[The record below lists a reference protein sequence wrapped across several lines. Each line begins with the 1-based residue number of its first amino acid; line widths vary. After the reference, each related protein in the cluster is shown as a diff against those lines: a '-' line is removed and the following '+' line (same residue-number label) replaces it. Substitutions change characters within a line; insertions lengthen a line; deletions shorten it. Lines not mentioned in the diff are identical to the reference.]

1 MEGHTSLTSLLVV
14 VGIAFFIPIVLH
26 QLRLKAFPVVVAEIL
41 AGLLIG
47 KSGLNI
53 VEPDNWL
60 ELMSM
65 LGLIYLMFLSGL
77 EIDFSQFRR
86 KGGKPK
92 AAGRAAPNPLLAASI
107 AFAGILLVSFGLG
120 LGLME
125 LGFISEPVL
134 MTIII
139 ATISLGVVVPVL
151 KEQKLIG
158 SPFGQTVLL
167 ITVIADFVTMMM
179 LAVYISMRSQS
190 LGSMAL
196 LLVFFVVVALVYT
209 GIKRFMKGKLAEAL
223 IKGTSQIGTRG
234 VFALILLFVVLS
246 ETLGVESILGA
257 FLAGVILSLLSVD
270 KSFTHQLES
279 FGYGFLIPIF
289 FVMVGVKL
297 DIWELLGNWQIALFI
312 PVLLIALYVSKLLPA
327 LVLKVWFGW
336 RETLG
341 AGVLLSSTLSLVIA
355 AATVALELGII
366 EENLHGALILA
377 AIITCFISPILFNRL
392 VPKQEKT
399 PMKIAMIGANHVT
412 LPVSQDLLKEGAK
425 VELYSAQ
432 PSGMESKVEQYSRF
446 PLTEV
451 ARLDIESL
459 AAKGAFDADVIVCG
473 SMDEA
478 TNVQLARHARK
489 SGIERVIVR
498 MEDPERMEQVQNE
511 GFTVF
516 STLYAA
522 RVLLRGLVE
531 SPSALR
537 LITQHDDSIRE
548 VVVRN
553 PAYDR
558 TLLRDMPF
566 LGNTLVLRIYRGQS
580 FIIPHGSTEI
590 LKGDR
595 LLVSGAA
602 EHILEMKQELE

>member
-1 MEGHTSLTSLLVV
+1 MEGHTSLTSLLIVV
-14 VGIAFFIPIVLH
+14 AIAFFIPIVLH
-26 QLRLKAFPVVVAEIL
+26 QLKLKAFPVVVAEIL

-47 KSGLNI
+47 KSGLNL
-53 VEPDNWL
+53 VQPDGWL
-60 ELMSM
+60 ELLSM

-86 KGGKPK
+86 KRKSK
-92 AAGRAAPNPLLAASI
+92 RMNGRSPNPLLAACI
-107 AFAGILLVSFGLG
+107 AFIGILAVSYGLG
-120 LGLME
+120 VGLTA
-125 LGFISEPVL
+125 LGFISEPML
-134 MTIII
+134 MTIMI

-158 SPFGQTVLL
+158 SPFGQTILL

-196 LLVFFVVVALVYT
+196 LLVFFVAVALVYV
-209 GIKRFMKGKLAEAL
+209 GIKRFMKGKLAQAL

-257 FLAGVILSLLSVD
+257 FLAGVILSLLAVD

-297 DIWELLGNWQIALFI
+297 DLWELLGNWQIALFL
-312 PVLLIALYVSKLLPA
+312 PVLLLALYISKVVPTLILRI
-327 LVLKVWFGW
+327 WFSW
-336 RETLG
+336 KETLG
-341 AGVLLSSTLSLVIA
+341 AGLLLSSTLSLVIA

-366 EENLHGALILA
+366 EEPIHGSLILV
-377 AIITCFISPILFNRL
+377 AILTCFISPILFNRA
-392 VPKQEKT
+392 VPSREPQPE
-399 PMKIAMIGANHVT
+399 KIAIIGANHVT
-412 LPVSQDLLKEGAK
+412 LPVSQDLMEEGAS
-425 VELYSAQ
+425 VELFSAK
-432 PSGMESKVEQYSRF
+432 PDGEESKEAQYSRF
-446 PLTEV
+446 PLTQVE
-451 ARLDIESL
+451 RLDVESL
-459 AAKGAFDADVIVCG
+459 EAKGAFLADVIVCG
-473 SMDEA
+473 SMDESVNL
-478 TNVQLARHARK
+478 TLARHARK
-489 SGIERVIVR
+489 SGMERIIVR
-498 MEDPERMEQVQNE
+498 LEDPSRVEQVQNE

-522 RVLLRGLVE
+522 RILLKGLIGA
-531 SPSALR
+531 PSALR
-537 LITQHDDSIRE
+537 LITQHDDSIQE
-548 VVVRN
+548 VLVGN

-558 TLLRDMPF
+558 TLLKDMPL
-566 LGNTLVLRIYRGQS
+566 LGSALVLRIYRGES

-595 LLVSGAA
+595 LLVSGAG
-602 EHILEMKQELE
+602 ESIQHMKQELE